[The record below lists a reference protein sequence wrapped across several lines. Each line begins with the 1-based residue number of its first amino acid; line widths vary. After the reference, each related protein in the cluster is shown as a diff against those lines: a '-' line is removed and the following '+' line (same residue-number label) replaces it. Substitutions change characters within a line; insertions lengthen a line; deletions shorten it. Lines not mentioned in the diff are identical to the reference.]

1 MPARTAR
8 QTWQFA
14 GGLGAGWFRG
24 RTSALDFLQ
33 SLCLQAAVYL
43 YPKGDGTLA
52 FQAVN
57 ALGSPTFTIG
67 PAGSSTDWL
76 LYEPQDPG
84 SPGSTWRRTLRYR
97 GGRNDQV
104 RNSFELRYAYHPAR
118 QQFRRIAQASWLGSN
133 DTGGHMTAD
142 VVELLQLSHAQFG
155 AREPFTL
162 DADFL
167 YDDATAFAL
176 LELLIPYWMLP
187 RQEIE
192 FESTMAPLPVLLGET
207 VQVDTVGMP
216 ARMRGEVFEIDRM
229 RYDFEQGR
237 IFLHGT
243 QRTLLRLDY
252 FGIRDQESTL
262 WYWWIDGLSQQLVR
276 DLSPPATGHAQ
287 LVDISDP
294 TIPYWLALQDTT
306 ATTRYVLPTPLG
318 QVLVQNTV
326 PLVGTGH
333 TGSPVWMALDGR
345 LYGLTVNE
353 FGQYAV
359 VGAF

>member
-1 MPARTAR
+1 MPWAARRSRLAR
-8 QTWQFA
+8 
-14 GGLGAGWFRG
+14 
-24 RTSALDFLQ
+24 
-33 SLCLQAAVYL
+33 
-43 YPKGDGTLA
+43 P
-52 FQAVN
+52 
-57 ALGSPTFTIG
+57 
-67 PAGSSTDWL
+67 GSSTDWL

-118 QQFRRIAQASWLGSN
+118 QQFRRIAQASWLGTN
-133 DTGGHMTAD
+133 DPGGLMTAD

-155 AREPFTL
+155 AREPYTL
-162 DADFL
+162 DADFI

-176 LELLIPYWMLP
+176 LERLIPYWMLP

-216 ARMRGEVFEIDRM
+216 ARMRGQVFEIDRM

-243 QRTLLRLDY
+243 ARTLLRLDY
-252 FGIRDQESTL
+252 FGIRDQEHTL
-262 WYWWIDGLSQQLVR
+262 WYWWIEGLSQQLVR
-276 DLSPPATGHAQ
+276 DTSPPVSSHAE

-306 ATTRYVLPTPLG
+306 ATTRYVLPTPFG

-345 LYGLTVNE
+345 LYRLTVNE
-353 FGQYAV
+353 FQQYAV